1 MFFSFCTILDN
12 IILLHTTTAYIIT
25 DMPAATISPKTLPP
39 GVYCPTITFFE
50 PTAEQN
56 LDVETHVKHMEFLA
70 KSGLAGVVVQGSTAE
85 AVTLDDEERKTVC
98 IKTVVPP

>member
-1 MFFSFCTILDN
+1 
-12 IILLHTTTAYIIT
+12 
-25 DMPAATISPKTLPP
+25 MPAATISPKTLPP

-85 AVTLDDEERKTVC
+85 AVTLDDEERKTVR
-98 IKTVVPP
+98 IKTMVPP